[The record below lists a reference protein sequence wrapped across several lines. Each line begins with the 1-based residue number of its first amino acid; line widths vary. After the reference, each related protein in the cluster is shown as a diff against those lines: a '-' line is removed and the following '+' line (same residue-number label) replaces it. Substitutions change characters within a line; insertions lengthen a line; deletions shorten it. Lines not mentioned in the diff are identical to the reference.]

1 MAGRPDPKPQAPVR
15 EKGALARIHREH
27 PHATCA
33 LCGAGRTNPF
43 GISLHHVY
51 DRSDLW
57 QNLVFVCGSGTTGCH
72 GLLTAHWEE
81 ARRRLGEHL
90 LLLRPDV
97 ISFIVLRAGEVG
109 ARDWLRR
116 RLFVSV

>member
-1 MAGRPDPKPQAPVR
+1 MAGPDPKPEAPVR
-15 EKGALARIHREH
+15 EKGALARIHRAN

-33 LCGAGRTNPF
+33 LCGAGRTGMF

-57 QNLVFVCGSGTTGCH
+57 QNLVFVCGTGTTGCH
-72 GLLTAHWEE
+72 GLLTINNEE

-90 LLLRPDV
+90 LLVRHDV
-97 ISFIVLRAGEVG
+97 IAWIVLRAGEDG